1 MTTTAEA
8 TAIGENAPVSM
19 RNEPERNRWVATAGP
34 DVIGALTYQF
44 AGGRYV
50 LISTHVDT
58 AYRRRGLASQL
69 VRGALEEIRTT
80 GKKVTVVC
88 PFIGDVMV
96 RHPEY
101 FDLVDPVHPGPG
113 VTGARSEGSAA
124 QNHDAHVGSV
134 DSAPSSEPVDPARVA
149 NMRLMVLGAVAHH
162 GPLTA
167 DDIEQLLGD
176 WNVQAPAATKK
187 PLIDRELE
195 ALTAGGFIRAE
206 EGRSPGRSE
215 WVCNPQGRAELHDLL
230 LHLLTGEATEP
241 FDLIPLLR
249 FVRALTVDELVD
261 GLRRRILRLDE
272 VLAHKVSAIAH
283 APADGP
289 ERASEIVRL
298 DWHRYNAD
306 RSWSLEFVG
315 RLYSPADSAL

>member
-1 MTTTAEA
+1 MMTTSEA
-8 TAIGENAPVSM
+8 TSASGSGPVAI
-19 RNEPERNRWVATAGP
+19 RKEPERNRWVATAGP

-50 LISTHVDT
+50 LISTHVDS
-58 AYRRRGLASQL
+58 AYRHRGLASQL

-113 VTGARSEGSAA
+113 VTGARSESSAA
-124 QNHDAHVGSV
+124 QNHDANGESVGSP
-134 DSAPSSEPVDPARVA
+134 PSSEPVDPARIET
-149 NMRLMVLGAVAHH
+149 MRMMVLGAVAHH
-162 GPLTA
+162 GALTA

-176 WNVQAPAATKK
+176 WNVQATAATRK

-195 ALTAGGFIRAE
+195 ALIAGGFIRAE
-206 EGRSPGRSE
+206 DGRSLGRPE
-215 WVCNPQGRAELHDLL
+215 FVCNPHGRAELHDLL
-230 LHLLTGEATEP
+230 LHLLTREATEP

-261 GLRRRILRLDE
+261 GLRRRILRIDE

-289 ERASEIVRL
+289 ERASEILRM

-315 RLYSPADSAL
+315 RLYGPAGATS